1 MLKRHSGPAHRSP
14 PTLLALGVGLLLA
27 GQLPALAAG
36 DCGSAYVDVPGTSA
50 LGSASM
56 WANARSASDSL
67 KVQSRT
73 LLEQATANRKLVA
86 PPESGCATGCKPAG
100 PPLVV
105 FRSVPNKFR
114 VDYSDAGVCKK
125 LEAQTRTAPFRYGG
139 KTFASLDELN
149 SWFSDF
155 SQGDGPDG
163 EDLYQRCSGN
173 CSPQYTNVI
182 DVTTNSKLNLFADVV
197 CGPAR
202 DKSDNQY
209 RLSIAYRF
217 ACRPKR

>member
-1 MLKRHSGPAHRSP
+1 MLKRHS
-14 PTLLALGVGLLLA
+14 LLTLGVGLLLA
-27 GQLPALAAG
+27 GSLPALAADG
-36 DCGSAYVDVPGTSA
+36 CGSVSVEVAGSSA
-50 LGSASM
+50 LGSASL
-56 WANARSASDSL
+56 WSNVRSASDSL

-73 LLEQATANRKLVA
+73 LLEQATANRKNMA
-86 PPESGCATGCKPAG
+86 PPASGCPVGCKPAG

-105 FRSVPNKFR
+105 FRSVPNKFLAN
-114 VDYSDAGVCKK
+114 YSDALMCKTF
-125 LEAQTRTAPFRYGG
+125 EAQTRAAPFRYGG
-139 KTFASLDELN
+139 KTFASLDDLN

-163 EDLYQRCSGN
+163 EDLYRRCSGT

-182 DVTTNSKLNLFADVV
+182 DVTTHSTLNLVADVV

-202 DKSDNQY
+202 DKSDDQY

-217 ACRPKR
+217 ACRPER

>member
-1 MLKRHSGPAHRSP
+1 MKRQSGPRRRTPSRVHI
-14 PTLLALGVGLLLA
+14 ALGVGLLLVKQLHAAEVDGCGKAHVDVA
-27 GQLPALAAG
+27 GGSALA
-36 DCGSAYVDVPGTSA
+36 
-50 LGSASM
+50 SASM
-56 WANARSASDSL
+56 WSNVRSANNSL
-67 KVQSRT
+67 KVQSRI
-73 LLEQATANRKLVA
+73 LLEQATASRKVMA
-86 PPESGCATGCKPAG
+86 PPDSGCPAGCKPAG

-114 VDYSDAGVCKK
+114 ADYSDAEMCKK
-125 LEAQTRTAPFRYGG
+125 LETQTRAAPFRYDG
-139 KTFASLDELN
+139 KSFASLDDLN

-163 EDLYQRCSGN
+163 KDLYRRCSGD

-182 DVTTNSKLNLFADVV
+182 DVTTNSTFKLAADVV

-202 DKSDNQY
+202 DKSDDLY

-217 ACRPKR
+217 VCRPQR

>member
-1 MLKRHSGPAHRSP
+1 VNRTGAHGWI
-14 PTLLALGVGLLLA
+14 LGVGLLLA
-27 GQLPALAAG
+27 GPLPAFAADG
-36 DCGSAYVDVPGTSA
+36 CGSAHVDVPGRSA
-50 LGSASM
+50 LASAST
-56 WANARSASDSL
+56 WSNVRSASDSL

-73 LLEQATANRKLVA
+73 LLEQATARRKLMA
-86 PPESGCATGCKPAG
+86 PPASGCPAGCKPIG

-105 FRSVPNKFR
+105 FRSIPNKFR
-114 VDYSDAGVCKK
+114 TEYSDVATCTR
-125 LEAQTRTAPFRYGG
+125 LEAQTRVAPFRYGR

-163 EDLYQRCSGN
+163 EDLYRRCSGA

-182 DVTTNSKLNLFADVV
+182 DVTTSSALSLVADVV

-202 DKSDNQY
+202 DKSDDQY

-217 ACRPKR
+217 ACRPER

>member
-1 MLKRHSGPAHRSP
+1 MLKRRSGSAHL
-14 PTLLALGVGLLLA
+14 PTLGIGLLLA
-27 GQLPALAAG
+27 GPLPALAAG
-36 DCGSAYVDVPGTSA
+36 DCASAFVDVPGTSA
-50 LGSASM
+50 LGSASV
-56 WANARSASDSL
+56 WSNARSASNSL

-73 LLEQATANRKLVA
+73 LLEQATTNRRLAA
-86 PPESGCATGCKPAG
+86 PPASGCPAGCEPAG

-105 FRSVPNKFR
+105 FRSIPNKFR
-114 VDYSDAGVCKK
+114 AGYSDAGMCEK
-125 LEAQTRTAPFRYGG
+125 LEAQTRATPFRYGG
-139 KTFASLDELN
+139 KTFASLDDLN

-163 EDLYQRCSGN
+163 EDLYRRCSGV

-182 DVTTNSKLNLFADVV
+182 DVTTKSALKLVAEVV

-217 ACRPKR
+217 ACRPQR

>member
-1 MLKRHSGPAHRSP
+1 MAALRSI
-14 PTLLALGVGLLLA
+14 LGVGLLLA
-27 GQLPALAAG
+27 GQPATFAADG
-36 DCGSAYVDVPGTSA
+36 CGSAHVDVAGSSA
-50 LGSASM
+50 VGSASM
-56 WANARSASDSL
+56 WSNVRSAAGSL

-73 LLEQATANRKLVA
+73 LLEQATANRKLMA
-86 PPESGCATGCKPAG
+86 PPAGGCPAGCKPEG

-114 VDYSDAGVCKK
+114 EDYSDAGMCRK
-125 LEAQTRTAPFRYGG
+125 LEAQTRAAPFRYGG
-139 KTFASLDELN
+139 KTFASLDDLN

-163 EDLYQRCSGN
+163 EDLYRRCSGA
-173 CSPQYTNVI
+173 CSPQYTNII
-182 DVTTNSKLNLFADVV
+182 DVTARSTLDLVADVV

-202 DKSDNQY
+202 DKSDDQY

-217 ACRPKR
+217 ACRPER